1 MEASKPCHIAEGT
14 SLPLHG
20 YLEIFKDELNPMS
33 RMPSHPIRVLAS
45 RIWMLPLL
53 TPMPFS
59 YWHCHHD
66 FLPACFP
73 ESDLRDPRQ
82 EGFRMILRLTS
93 AQGVHQGTEE
103 G

>member
-59 YWHCHHD
+59 
-66 FLPACFP
+66 
-73 ESDLRDPRQ
+73 
-82 EGFRMILRLTS
+82 
-93 AQGVHQGTEE
+93 
-103 G
+103 